1 MKKLKWLKGLVLSSF
16 VGLTAVSLV
25 ACGTT
30 NSGGGATHS
39 FTSSPTNYID
49 NNNSPLNAS
58 FNNSPISTYAQS
70 VLYGLTAY
78 QTTGQFVL
86 DGQTGN
92 FKETTNDTL
101 ILEGASAVIVFKS
114 EDVMKD
120 VDNKLDSNLLTE
132 NGISQ
137 KEILS
142 KLNDIK
148 TSVDKST
155 SSQEGGTTQETKAD
169 GDSSSTK
176 WQEGTDYW
184 VFTRD
189 KGGIQYQKGID
200 QDPDANVSQYYND
213 AMSYGKTYQF
223 VIDTDN
229 WWVDSNGASKQ
240 RLSSK
245 DFERGLEAYT
255 LGARI
260 GYNRNSYFLDLI
272 GLSNESLG
280 KTVGYKNNDGSY
292 VLPEDPN
299 YDISNFANKNDAVY
313 TMYIDEEYPYALD
326 LISKEYFGALPNT
339 NEKVKNIS
347 LKSKKISVTNGK
359 INDNATSWND
369 IFGSGGLQKFTE
381 NTWYAGAYYISA
393 FTSTQIIFNL
403 NHAYMDTVGRNLL
416 SYVDGKVLGTNNQNT
431 DSRMEQVVINYGSG
445 TADTY
450 FENFKVGQIDYL
462 SSVPEA
468 KRSEANS
475 LRGSIVPI
483 KVVQTTQSNYIAYTP
498 NPYIVNEKGE
508 VEENENLKGM
518 AQFIYEWDS
527 KEATTIRAGIAG
539 LVNYYQLASFV
550 YSSKDFQLSATP
562 YGAFKDYYESI
573 SNNKTYGAL
582 PRPYSDYTATKNNEL
597 GEFKIPY
604 YSYDSNAS
612 KINIEELTINK
623 TSFQNAVN
631 HYSNNNES
639 KKLNFA
645 IKFGEG
651 SWSTN
656 YTNFLLDLEKTIE
669 GLSPNIDVVLLN
681 RDAQTPTSTQWFN
694 NQSSPLGFSYWSPDY
709 NGVGTWIEADNTIQS
724 TTITKTDSSGKETK
738 TKYEGVPGTNAHNSF
753 HTFLTSMVYAVKLM
767 NYTWNST
774 TNKYEADNSNSNSGD
789 PYASDVKIQKAFS
802 NDTLQSLGINQDDSS
817 FDKKITPGE
826 RYGTVAIELL
836 NLLIEKGVFDQ
847 SALTKYIN
855 DPTQL
860 KYPNNAP
867 KDPQSLW
874 LGGDVIKASSKDGVD
889 QSANFSKYLGIF
901 AGQSVAKALWA
912 NTVLDSDYSFIPRPE
927 AGLKEQIITLVNPD
941 YVARSGTQSVNW
953 RDFGIKNK

>member
-1 MKKLKWLKGLVLSSF
+1 
-16 VGLTAVSLV
+16 
-25 ACGTT
+25 
-30 NSGGGATHS
+30 
-39 FTSSPTNYID
+39 
-49 NNNSPLNAS
+49 
-58 FNNSPISTYAQS
+58 
-70 VLYGLTAY
+70 
-78 QTTGQFVL
+78 
-86 DGQTGN
+86 
-92 FKETTNDTL
+92 
-101 ILEGASAVIVFKS
+101 
-114 EDVMKD
+114 
-120 VDNKLDSNLLTE
+120 
-132 NGISQ
+132 
-137 KEILS
+137 
-142 KLNDIK
+142 
-148 TSVDKST
+148 
-155 SSQEGGTTQETKAD
+155 
-169 GDSSSTK
+169 
-176 WQEGTDYW
+176 
-184 VFTRD
+184 
-189 KGGIQYQKGID
+189 
-200 QDPDANVSQYYND
+200 
-213 AMSYGKTYQF
+213 
-223 VIDTDN
+223 
-229 WWVDSNGASKQ
+229 
-240 RLSSK
+240 
-245 DFERGLEAYT
+245 
-255 LGARI
+255 
-260 GYNRNSYFLDLI
+260 
-272 GLSNESLG
+272 
-280 KTVGYKNNDGSY
+280 
-292 VLPEDPN
+292 
-299 YDISNFANKNDAVY
+299 
-313 TMYIDEEYPYALD
+313 
-326 LISKEYFGALPNT
+326 
-339 NEKVKNIS
+339 
-347 LKSKKISVTNGK
+347 
-359 INDNATSWND
+359 DNATSWND

-953 RDFGIKNK
+953 R